1 MQTLLSSLRHRFI
14 QAPMAGAQ
22 DAQLAIAVCQAGGLG
37 SLPAAM
43 YSPEQLDAQL
53 STFRQAVGNAPVNVN
68 FFAHET
74 PNPSA
79 EQVVR
84 WQSALQPYCAELGV
98 DLSQVALQDTRRP
111 FDETML
117 PVLAKHRPAVVSF
130 HFGLPSSPL
139 LDAVRVTGAK
149 ILSSATTVREA
160 RYLAAQS
167 IDGIIAQGWE
177 AGGHRGWFLDKD
189 DVATQSG
196 TFALLPNIVCA
207 VDLPVIAAGGI
218 ADCATVQAAF
228 ALGAAAVQS
237 GTAFLLAD
245 EALTAPIHR
254 AYLQSEQAACTA
266 VSNIFTGGGARGIVT
281 RWMRELGY
289 MHPNA
294 LPFPL
299 AGVYFA
305 ALRQAAQN
313 AGCHEFNSFWAGQNA
328 PLCQTG
334 SAAQIIQNLMGETA

>member
-160 RYLAAQS
+160 RYLAEQGV
-167 IDGIIAQGWE
+167 DGIIAQGWE

-189 DVATQSG
+189 C
-196 TFALLPNIVCA
+196 LLY
-207 VDLPVIAAGGI
+207 
-218 ADCATVQAAF
+218 T
-228 ALGAAAVQS
+228 S
-237 GTAFLLAD
+237 
-245 EALTAPIHR
+245 
-254 AYLQSEQAACTA
+254 
-266 VSNIFTGGGARGIVT
+266 
-281 RWMRELGY
+281 
-289 MHPNA
+289 
-294 LPFPL
+294 
-299 AGVYFA
+299 
-305 ALRQAAQN
+305 
-313 AGCHEFNSFWAGQNA
+313 
-328 PLCQTG
+328 
-334 SAAQIIQNLMGETA
+334 